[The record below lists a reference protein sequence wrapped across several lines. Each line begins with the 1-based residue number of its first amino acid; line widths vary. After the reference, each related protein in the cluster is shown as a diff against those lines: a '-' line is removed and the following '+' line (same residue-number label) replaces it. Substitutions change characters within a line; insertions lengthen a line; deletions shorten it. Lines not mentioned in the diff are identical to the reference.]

1 MSSRQKGM
9 RCAHLI
15 AAGLLVLAG
24 TAHAV
29 EPEFELECE
38 IGPVWQTKN
47 DLQIPND
54 ASATRFSLVDL
65 VGKGPSA
72 AGRLYLTWNIAPR
85 HGLRVLAAPF
95 RIVETGTPV
104 SDLSFAG
111 GDFEAG
117 KALEAT
123 YKFNS
128 WRLSYR
134 YRLRDGGRSRLWI
147 GLTAKIR
154 DAKVQ
159 LRQGGMVGT
168 ETDVGFVPLLH
179 ASGDIGLTRHLKLL
193 LDADGLAGGPGR
205 AIDAAVKVGFDVSDA
220 WRLTLG
226 YRTLE
231 GGADVDST
239 YNFAW
244 LHYAVASL
252 VWRLGA

>member
-1 MSSRQKGM
+1 
-9 RCAHLI
+9 
-15 AAGLLVLAG
+15 
-24 TAHAV
+24 
-29 EPEFELECE
+29 
-38 IGPVWQTKN
+38 
-47 DLQIPND
+47 
-54 ASATRFSLVDL
+54 VDL

-85 HGLRVLAAPF
+85 HGLRALAAPF

-111 GDFEAG
+111 EDFEAG
-117 KALEAT
+117 KAVEAT

-134 YRLRDGGRSRLWI
+134 YRLRDSERSRLWI
-147 GLTAKIR
+147 GFTAKIR
-154 DAKVQ
+154 DAKVE
-159 LRQGGMVGT
+159 LRRGGVVGT

-179 ASGDIGLTRHLKLL
+179 VSGDIGLARRLRLL
-193 LDADGLAGGPGR
+193 LDADALAGGPGR

-231 GGADVDST
+231 GGADVDSA

-252 VWRLGA
+252 VWRPRL

>member
-1 MSSRQKGM
+1 M
-9 RCAHLI
+9 RCVHLI
-15 AAGLLVLAG
+15 AAAVLAFTA
-24 TAHAV
+24 TAHAF
-29 EPEFELECE
+29 EPDFELELE
-38 IGPVWQTKN
+38 AGPVWQTKN

-65 VGKGPSA
+65 VGKGPVA

-85 HGLRVLAAPF
+85 HGLRALAAPF

-104 SDLSFAG
+104 GDISFAG
-111 GDFEAG
+111 EDFDAG
-117 KALEAT
+117 EQVEAT

-134 YRLRDGGRSRLWI
+134 YRLRDGERSRLWI
-147 GLTAKIR
+147 GFTAKIR
-154 DAKVQ
+154 DAKVE
-159 LRQGGMVGT
+159 LRQGDVVGT

-179 ASGDIGLTRHLKLL
+179 VSADIGLARRLRLL

-220 WRLTLG
+220 WRLALG

-231 GGADVDST
+231 GGADVDSA

-244 LHYAVASL
+244 LHYAAASL
-252 VWRLGA
+252 IWRVGM

>member
-1 MSSRQKGM
+1 MTSRQIGM
-9 RCAHLI
+9 KCANLI
-15 AAGLLVLAG
+15 AAAVLAFAG
-24 TAHAV
+24 NAYAV
-29 EPEFELECE
+29 EPEFELEFE
-38 IGPVWQTKN
+38 AGPVWQTKN
-47 DLQIPND
+47 DVQIPNE
-54 ASATRFSLVDL
+54 APATRFSLVDL

-85 HGLRVLAAPF
+85 HRLRALAAPL

-111 GDFEAG
+111 EEFEAG
-117 KALEAT
+117 EVVEAT

-134 YRLRDGGRSRLWI
+134 YRLRDGERSRLWI
-147 GLTAKIR
+147 GFTAKIR
-154 DAKVQ
+154 DAKVELQ
-159 LRQGGMVGT
+159 QGGVVGT

-179 ASGDIGLTRHLKLL
+179 VSGNIGLTQRLRLL

-205 AIDAAVKVGFDVSDA
+205 AIDAAVKVGFDVSKA

-231 GGADVDST
+231 GGADVDSA

-252 VWRLGA
+252 VWRLGV